1 MQSQSLSPNMPSTK
15 GKHGLNSRETTS
27 STLKGLASD
36 TINAHRRHGILV
48 GRPEDSDIMSTK
60 LLTND
65 TINETPMPRHPGGTP
80 WEHKHHVHKIADLYS
95 RKSWCRKTKKL
106 ENYFRLK
113 ENKETG
119 HLNAMQDLRQPLD
132 QENVPKDFTGTTS
145 KTWMRSADCGIADNH
160 YGINVNFPD
169 FENCT

>member
-1 MQSQSLSPNMPSTK
+1 MTHQRNTDATASWWDALRTQTPCPQNRWPVTPSTQ
-15 GKHGLNSRETTS
+15 
-27 STLKGLASD
+27 
-36 TINAHRRHGILV
+36 HRCHGILV

-60 LLTND
+60 SLTND
-65 TINETPMPRHPGGTP
+65 TINETPMPRRPGGTP
-80 WEHKHHVHKIADLYS
+80 WGHKHHVHKIADLYS

-145 KTWMRSADCGIADNH
+145 KTWMRSADCSIADNH